1 MPPGA
6 PPGLPPEPTMNRHSF
21 PTIALL
27 VSVPLLLVM
36 IFGGGPPGGPTRAP
50 LLALLLVAE
59 FGLIINAIAAYF
71 SMLAMRSRPRPRG
84 ALLRLAANVVL
95 ALGFGANL
103 LAFWPG

>member
-1 MPPGA
+1 
-6 PPGLPPEPTMNRHSF
+6 MNRHNF

-36 IFGGGPPGGPTRAP
+36 IFGGGPPGGTTRVP

-59 FGLIINAIAAYF
+59 FGLIINAIGAWF
-71 SMLAMRSRPRPRG
+71 GVLAVRSRPRPRG
-84 ALLRLAANVVL
+84 ALLRLAANLLL
-95 ALGFGANL
+95 ALDFGANL